1 MENNHPLSELMR
13 TTLDSVR
20 AMADANTIVGAPI
33 QADGVTLIPVS
44 KLSFGVA
51 GGGTEFTTK
60 KQPAGDNSFGGGSGA
75 SAKLE
80 PVAFLVVR
88 EGGVKLLPVLY
99 QGPAGPQ
106 GQGGGPGRLKLP
118 AIEEPPPRHTNHIWI
133 APNFLDIPPRR
144 GMGNQRISRE
154 LDRKGC
160 ERVEA
165 ICVCRGGPFAAVDR
179 GTPGGGG
186 GLLRYICRGDG
197 GGDRAGAV

>member
-60 KQPAGDNSFGGGSGA
+60 KQPAGDNAFGGGSGA

-80 PVAFLVVR
+80 PVAFLVVPG
-88 EGGVKLLPVLY
+88 EGGVKLLPV
-99 QGPAGPQ
+99 A
-106 GQGGGPGRLKLP
+106 
-118 AIEEPPPRHTNHIWI
+118 PPPATTADGSSKRCPRWWTKVTNFIK
-133 APNFLDIPPRR
+133 D
-144 GMGNQRISRE
+144 QQ
-154 LDRKGC
+154 DRK
-160 ERVEA
+160 EKTA
-165 ICVCRGGPFAAVDR
+165 DLAD
-179 GTPGGGG
+179 
-186 GLLRYICRGDG
+186 
-197 GGDRAGAV
+197 